1 MGHPAGNGKGVSRG
15 LKPVFL
21 AWDGIA
27 QAEAWAYLRN
37 KGKGKGQYGDSGC
50 ARMTNIKQTTAGSF
64 DCVWRKSAPNSA
76 QDDSVG
82 EGVRESGSRG
92 APAHSSSPQRAKLA
106 GDPDPHPSEQSSP
119 GTPIA

>member
-1 MGHPAGNGKGVSRG
+1 MGHPAGNGMGVSRG

-21 AWDGIA
+21 AGDGIA

-37 KGKGKGQYGDSGC
+37 KSKGKGQYGDSGC

-64 DCVWRKSAPNSA
+64 GKLRTGSSTAFGAACAPNSA

-82 EGVRESGSRG
+82 EWVRESGSRG
-92 APAHSSSPQRAKLA
+92 APGHPSSPQRA
-106 GDPDPHPSEQSSP
+106 SSP